1 MSYNCFTASIQFRF
15 YTMFAFWCRIPRL
28 VAVALVGLVIA
39 GCEPDVSFFSQTT
52 DSSSMSEQEV
62 PYYYLELSV
71 LDARTLTTVNGVW
84 IQEGDGRTSL
94 SFNSPTNANLIG
106 KGNTVTV
113 TVKPTTVA
121 AGDPPKSGKLADADS
136 VRPSTVEE
144 AKVTAKIKK
153 ITSGTVTPESG
164 ETLAKKTLGEVVE
177 KKEEALRKEFLEN
190 LESAPPEKKKA
201 LADQEEELTS
211 VTFPI
216 EMELTFDSEDVPSF
230 RERFVEAPVIED
242 TSALK
247 DFAMNLRKR
256 AEGQDFDRLYQ
267 AFKHKFEEYDE
278 AYPSQAQAD
287 NRTWFEDM
295 LQENIFSNDPLLNFE
310 REDLELREWSGGRV
324 WEVNVDRG
332 KGLTDQFFLTR
343 PTEKGRAFM
352 DIFVGKVDGELKVVR

>member
-1 MSYNCFTASIQFRF
+1 MRFVSYR
-15 YTMFAFWCRIPRL
+15 R
-28 VAVALVGLVIA
+28 VGLSVVGLAVLLAVTAVCA
-39 GCEPDVSFFSQTT
+39 GCWETGSFGAPGGKQET
-52 DSSSMSEQEV
+52 EQEV

-71 LDARTLTTVNGVW
+71 LDARTVTTVNGVGVD
-84 IQEGDGRTSL
+84 ESDGRTSA

-153 ITSGTVTPESG
+153 ITSGKVTPESG
-164 ETLAKKTLGEVVE
+164 TTLVEKSLEEVVE
-177 KKEEALRKEFLEN
+177 KREQALQEQFLEK
-190 LESAPPEKKKA
+190 LEEAPPEEKKA

-211 VTFPI
+211 VELPI

-247 DFAMNLRKR
+247 DFAMGLREK
-256 AEGQDFDRLYQ
+256 AEQRDFDGLYK

-278 AYPSQAQAD
+278 AYPSQAQED
-287 NRTWFEDM
+287 NREWFEDM
-295 LQENIFSNDPLLNFE
+295 LQEYIYANGPLLDFE
-310 REDLELREWSGGRV
+310 REDLELRKWADGRI

-332 KGLTDQFFLTR
+332 EGVTDQFFLTR
-343 PTEKGRAFM
+343 PTDKGRAFM

>member
-1 MSYNCFTASIQFRF
+1 
-15 YTMFAFWCRIPRL
+15 
-28 VAVALVGLVIA
+28 
-39 GCEPDVSFFSQTT
+39 
-52 DSSSMSEQEV
+52 MSEQEV
-62 PYYYLELSV
+62 AYYYLELSV
-71 LDARTLTTVNGVW
+71 LDARTLTTVNGVG
-84 IQEGDGRTSL
+84 IDESDGRTSA

-153 ITSGTVTPESG
+153 ITSGKVTPEG
-164 ETLAKKTLGEVVE
+164 GKTLAEKNLQEVVE
-177 KKEEALRKEFLEN
+177 KREEALRKEFLEKM
-190 LESAPPEKKKA
+190 ESAPPEKKKA
-201 LADQEEELTS
+201 LASREEELTS

-242 TSALK
+242 TAALK
-247 DFAMNLRKR
+247 DFAMRLRTAVIERDYETLFNALKPKYVDYNAAYPGRAKEDRRAWFENLFQEHIYSK
-256 AEGQDFDRLYQ
+256 GLSMDFDR
-267 AFKHKFEEYDE
+267 
-278 AYPSQAQAD
+278 
-287 NRTWFEDM
+287 
-295 LQENIFSNDPLLNFE
+295 
-310 REDLELREWSGGRV
+310 EDLKLQKWAKGRI

-332 KGLTDQFFLTR
+332 EALGDEFVLTKMGQ
-343 PTEKGRAFM
+343 KGRSFM